1 MSQKASDRFF
11 HILSYFLLS
20 IGSIMM
26 LLPFYWMIV
35 TSIKIPSEIIA
46 FPPKWIPSVITL
58 QNYQR
63 VFRDLA
69 VGVMYRNS
77 AVVAV
82 TKTILMVFTSAL
94 TGYVFGKFEF
104 RGRDFLFSSIIAT
117 MIIPLQVYMIPLYV
131 MMVDFHWHNTY
142 TGLVI
147 PYALSAYAMFLVRQW
162 MHNIPSE
169 LIEAARIDG
178 AGELHIFVRLILP
191 LSQAVL
197 ATLVIFYFMW
207 NWNDFLWPLIVL
219 SSPQKFTLP
228 LGLTVFNSEFGND
241 YGATMAAA
249 SLAVVPV
256 LIVFFIFQRHIV
268 EGVALTGLKG

>member
-1 MSQKASDRFF
+1 MGQKASDRFF
-11 HILSYFLLS
+11 HALSYFLLS

-26 LLPFYWMIV
+26 LMPFYWMIV
-35 TSIKIPSEIIA
+35 TSIKIPSEILV
-46 FPPKWIPSVITL
+46 FPPKWIPSVVTL

-147 PYALSAYAMFLVRQW
+147 PYFFSAYAMFLVRQW

-178 AGELHIFVRLILP
+178 AGELYIFVRLILP

-207 NWNDFLWPLIVL
+207 NWNDFLWPLVVL

-249 SLAVVPV
+249 SLAIVPV